1 MHYTK
6 KWEL

>member
-6 KWEL
+6 IKK